1 MVLNREVSHFI
12 LRRAWRFGYVKRADV
27 LSAFDGQI
35 AESHASFL
43 MNAAV
48 EKHSEYLLRDG
59 HRILPKAEAKVPK
72 EASEQD
78 LMESLF
84 AGCYRFKDTGLRER
98 ELPIYRSEWFDFRP
112 PRPGTFSEI
121 VSAFVEHSDLH
132 IDYVSMRSGA
142 QASSRLVKPVGLEE
156 LAGQWRL
163 RAYDIEDGKL
173 KTFVLSR
180 IVFARALKGRS
191 RKSSGQGVKEEA
203 KRYFPAKLDSR
214 FTSAQCQVL
223 EQELKI
229 SNGFV
234 QLKPSHRFEYL
245 RRFGHA
251 PTSEDVIWPPLENGE

>member
-1 MVLNREVSHFI
+1 VVLNREVSHFI

-27 LSAFDGQI
+27 LRAFDGQI
-35 AESHASFL
+35 AESYASSL
-43 MNAAV
+43 MNATV
-48 EKHSEYLLRDG
+48 DRYSQCLLRDG
-59 HRILPKAEAKVPK
+59 HRILPKVGTTVPR

-84 AGCYRFKDTGLRER
+84 AGCYRFRDTGLRES
-98 ELPIYRSEWFDFRP
+98 ELPIYRSEWFDCRP

-121 VSAFVEHSDLH
+121 VSAFVERSDLH

-142 QASSRLVKPVGLEE
+142 QASSRLVRPLGLEE

-163 RAYDIEDGKL
+163 RAYDIEAEKL

-180 IVFARALKGRS
+180 IAFARALKGQR

-203 KRYFPAKLDSR
+203 KQYFPAMLDSR
-214 FTSAQCQVL
+214 FTSDQRQVL
-223 EQELKI
+223 ERELKI
-229 SNGFV
+229 TDGFV
-234 QLKPSHRFEYL
+234 HLKPSQRFEYL

-251 PTSEDVIWPPLENGE
+251 AVNEDVIWPPLKNEE